1 MDVID
6 KILFNQIGNIKFWSG
21 ITNVKLNPKP
31 EWPTRMIFRF
41 CIAAKVCYEIIAR
54 DVELKD
60 ENVDEPDI
68 FDPYSVFDLYYTNV
82 AKWNDGVSRFKRE
95 FIQSGNLTD
104 CLNGAK
110 RDFEYM
116 LKEEVK

>member
-6 KILFNQIGNIKFWSG
+6 KILFDQIEDIKFWSG
-21 ITNVKLNPKP
+21 ITNVKESPKP

-41 CIAAKVCYEIIAR
+41 CVAAKACYEIIAR

-60 ENVDEPDI
+60 ENVDKPDI
-68 FDPYSVFDLYYTNV
+68 FDPYSVFDLYYTDI
-82 AKWNDGVSRFKRE
+82 AKWNDGHSRFKRE
-95 FIQSGNLTD
+95 FIQSGNLIN

-110 RDFEYM
+110 RDFEDM